1 MTHSVGPIFTET
13 SVIVT
18 VSVLGA
24 VGIAWAIVVG
34 IITVSKII
42 VRHRE
47 RMAQIGMTINGQQP
61 GTSSQSGTDS
71 AYRSEWPQKSAAG

>member
-61 GTSSQSGTDS
+61 GSSQSGTDS